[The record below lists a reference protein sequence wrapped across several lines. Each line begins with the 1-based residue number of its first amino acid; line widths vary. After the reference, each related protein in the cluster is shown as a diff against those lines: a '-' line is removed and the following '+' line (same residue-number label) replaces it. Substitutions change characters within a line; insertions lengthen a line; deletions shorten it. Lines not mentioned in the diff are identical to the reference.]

1 MRRTRSGFTLVELLV
16 VIAII
21 GILVGLLLPA
31 VQAAR
36 EAARRMQ
43 CQNNLKQFGLAA
55 HNFESAYKYFPPVQH
70 TKLFT
75 ETSGAIVTR
84 TSEAPIQVYMLPYFE
99 QANKYDLFDL
109 NYNVNSDAP
118 IHTSIPTKAGA
129 NRPARLTDIPSFL
142 CPSDPSEVFYIDG
155 GNAGRQS
162 YHACTG
168 GAQLRGGNVLDG
180 IFAKAYPAAGQVM
193 KGPKFADITD
203 GTSNTAMFAEVMRGT
218 LASNAT
224 NQYNHTTMFFTPT
237 AYTDPAFNMDGRLI
251 PQCLPGGNSTTSTWI
266 RYTGHQYYRAL
277 TPNFVYSHTLPINWN
292 KKAQAVA
299 QQNYNCGVSF
309 NTAHIAASSY
319 HTGGANMCRADASV
333 SFVSQN
339 TDFAVWQAVGSR
351 ANGEVVT
358 LE

>member
-1 MRRTRSGFTLVELLV
+1 MKRRNQGFTLVELLV

-36 EAARRMQ
+36 EAARRMS

-55 HNFESAYKYFPPVQH
+55 HNFESSYKYFPPTQH
-70 TKLFT
+70 TTLVN
-75 ETSGAIVTR
+75 GVTR
-84 TSEAPIQVYMLPYFE
+84 TSQAPAQVYMLPFFE
-99 QANKYDLFDL
+99 QGNKFDLFDL
-109 NYNVNSDAP
+109 RYDVNSDLP
-118 IHTSIPTKAGA
+118 IDASYPTKTGA

-162 YHACTG
+162 YHACIG
-168 GAQLRGGNVLDG
+168 GCRLRGGTLIDG
-180 IFAKAYPAAGQVM
+180 IFARPYPSAGQVM

-203 GTSNTAMFAEVMRGT
+203 GTSNTAMFAEVLRGT

-224 NQYNHTTMFFTPT
+224 NQYDNTTVFYATS
-237 AYTDPAFNMDGRLI
+237 AYSSPALYMDGRTI

-277 TPNFVYSHTLPINWN
+277 TTNFVYSHTLPINWI
-292 KKAQAVA
+292 KKTNNLATQR
-299 QQNYNCGVSF
+299 YNCGVSNF
-309 NTAHIAASSY
+309 NDVHIAASSR
-319 HTGGANMCRADASV
+319 HSGGANMCRADGSC
-333 SFVSQN
+333 SFVAD
-339 TDFAVWQAVGSR
+339 TIDFATWQAVGSQSG
-351 ANGEVVT
+351 GEVVNI
-358 LE
+358 E